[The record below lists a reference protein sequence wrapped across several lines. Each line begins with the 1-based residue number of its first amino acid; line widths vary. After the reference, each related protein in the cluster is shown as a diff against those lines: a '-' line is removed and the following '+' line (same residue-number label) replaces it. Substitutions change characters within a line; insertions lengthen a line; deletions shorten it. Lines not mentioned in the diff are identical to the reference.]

1 MSPTTHNPT
10 THART
15 ARETY
20 STRGLLV
27 YAAAIPAFVA
37 LLAAPML
44 MLMFTLGA
52 LTAVLMNKALG
63 PLSRRSTSDITRP
76 SIGN

>member
-1 MSPTTHNPT
+1 MSPVSHTSPT
-10 THART
+10 RART

-20 STRGLLV
+20 SARGLLA
-27 YAAAIPAFVA
+27 YAAVVPVFVA
-37 LLAAPML
+37 LLAVPML

-63 PLSRRSTSDITRP
+63 LL
-76 SIGN
+76 

>member
-20 STRGLLV
+20 STRGLLA
-27 YAAAIPAFVA
+27 YATAVPVFVA
-37 LLAAPML
+37 LLAVPAL
-44 MLMFTLGA
+44 VLMFTLGA
-52 LTAVLMNKALG
+52 LTAVLLNRTLG
-63 PLSRRSTSDITRP
+63 LM
-76 SIGN
+76 

>member
-1 MSPTTHNPT
+1 MSPTPHASP

-20 STRGLLV
+20 SARGLLA
-27 YAAAIPAFVA
+27 YAAVVPVFVA

-44 MLMFTLGA
+44 VLMFTLGA
-52 LTAVLMNKALG
+52 LTAVLVNKTLG
-63 PLSRRSTSDITRP
+63 LL
-76 SIGN
+76 

>member
-1 MSPTTHNPT
+1 MSPTPHASP

-15 ARETY
+15 AREPY
-20 STRGLLV
+20 SARGLLA
-27 YAAAIPAFVA
+27 YAATVPAFVA
-37 LLAAPML
+37 LLAAPTV

-63 PLSRRSTSDITRP
+63 LL
-76 SIGN
+76 